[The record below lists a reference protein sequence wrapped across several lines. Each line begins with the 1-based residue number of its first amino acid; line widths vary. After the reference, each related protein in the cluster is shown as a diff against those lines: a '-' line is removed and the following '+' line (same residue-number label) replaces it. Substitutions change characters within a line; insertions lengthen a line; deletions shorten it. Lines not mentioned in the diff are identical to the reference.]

1 MIVKGPI
8 PSVIV
13 LTFSF
18 VALFAAD
25 EGKHNYKPG
34 TSYVPDAAT
43 AIKIAIAVWEPIYG
57 AAHIAGERPYHA
69 VLRNKIWTVE
79 GSMPKN
85 ILGGVA
91 VAEISKDD
99 GRILRV
105 SHGK

>member
-1 MIVKGPI
+1 MKGPI

-18 VALFAAD
+18 VALLAAD
-25 EGKHNYKPG
+25 EGKHNCKPG
-34 TSYVPDAAT
+34 TGYVPDAAT
-43 AIKIAIAVWEPIYG
+43 AIKIAIAVWKPIYG

-69 VLRNKIWTVE
+69 VLRNEISTVE
-79 GSMPKN
+79 GSLPKN
-85 ILGGVA
+85 TLGGVA

-105 SHGK
+105 NHGK